1 MTTTLDLLALIRG
14 DTRVSDRQ
22 SATTNGGEY
31 KAACPLPGC
40 NSSRDALCIWPNHPS
55 GRPRWWCR
63 ACGRGGDA
71 IAWLVEM
78 GRISKKEAA
87 ELRRGGDLPSCGAGE
102 LLSNTR
108 RAAAPAP
115 VLPPGPDWQ
124 AAARAF
130 VATCQAALWSEA
142 GGRAL
147 AWLRGRG
154 LADETIRAAGL
165 GYNPAPRDPDGWA
178 WSTWGEKRVKLYRG
192 IVIPWEVAGDL
203 WRVNIRRPAGDP
215 KYYSPAGW
223 ANGLYNAGELAR
235 DRPALLVE
243 GEIDAL
249 TVGQVAGDLI
259 TPVALGSTSG
269 ARRPR
274 WIVPLAACPL
284 VLVALDADLDPNKG
298 ARAAAWWVDVLPNAK
313 RWRPWWGDANAM
325 HQDGAD
331 LRAWIS
337 AGLPVANNSG
347 PAHQV
352 GTPALVSKPST
363 SRGAELPA
371 EPAAAL
377 PCTLEAWPDL
387 AARWGGSARRAT
399 GLSGRGARAG
409 GRSGAGCKLGCNPGR
424 TARQGM

>member
-1 MTTTLDLLALIRG
+1 
-14 DTRVSDRQ
+14 
-22 SATTNGGEY
+22 
-31 KAACPLPGC
+31 
-40 NSSRDALCIWPNHPS
+40 
-55 GRPRWWCR
+55 
-63 ACGRGGDA
+63 
-71 IAWLVEM
+71 M
-78 GRISKKEAA
+78 GRISKREAA

-130 VATCQAALWSEA
+130 VGSCQAALWSEA
-142 GGRAL
+142 GTRAL

-165 GYNPAPRDPDGWA
+165 GYNPDPRDPDYWA
-178 WSTWGEKRVKLYRG
+178 WSTWGERRVKLYRG

-203 WRVNIRRPAGDP
+203 WRVNVRRPAGDP

-235 DRPALLVE
+235 DKPALLVE
-243 GEIDAL
+243 GELDAL

-337 AGLPVANNSG
+337 AGLPVASG
-347 PAHQV
+347 GDCFRGNIAPAHQV

-363 SRGAELPA
+363 SSAQDHLDLEALAAGLAKLGAVAIVTPADPRDGAGGDLQGAELPGVR
-371 EPAAAL
+371 L
-377 PCTLEAWPDL
+377 AWTEGAPDANL
-387 AARWGGSARRAT
+387 V
-399 GLSGRGARAG
+399 
-409 GRSGAGCKLGCNPGR
+409 
-424 TARQGM
+424 

>member
-1 MTTTLDLLALIRG
+1 
-14 DTRVSDRQ
+14 
-22 SATTNGGEY
+22 
-31 KAACPLPGC
+31 
-40 NSSRDALCIWPNHPS
+40 
-55 GRPRWWCR
+55 
-63 ACGRGGDA
+63 
-71 IAWLVEM
+71 M

-130 VATCQAALWSEA
+130 VGSCQAALWSEA

-165 GYNPAPRDPDGWA
+165 GYNPAPRDPARWA

-203 WRVNIRRPAGDP
+203 WRVNVRRPAGDP

-223 ANGLYNAGELAR
+223 ANGLYNAGELTR

-243 GEIDAL
+243 GELDAL

-325 HQDGAD
+325 HQEGAD

-352 GTPALVSKPST
+352 GTPAIVSRPST
-363 SRGAELPA
+363 PAAEPLDLEALGAGLAKLGAVAIVTPAALPTPDPRDGAAGDLQDGAEL
-371 EPAAAL
+371 AAAL
-377 PCTLEAWPDL
+377 PCSLEAWPDL
-387 AARWGGSARRAT
+387 AARWGGLPGVRLAWPEGAP
-399 GLSGRGARAG
+399 GLVAEPAPD
-409 GRSGAGCKLGCNPGR
+409 ANLV
-424 TARQGM
+424 